1 MELVKFEEFR
11 NQIEAAKDIQAITQ
25 MSDKMEA
32 MRVWAKQSKQSLETQ
47 NKIAEYRL
55 RIERKKGS
63 WLKDNKT
70 QLLSRSMLSTQ
81 LNDIGVSR
89 DESSKAQKIA
99 SLSDDQFED
108 YITEAKENNEEVT
121 LSGAVKVSKRIARD
135 EKIEEQIEEIEK
147 DNLIMPE
154 GNFDVI
160 AIDPPWNYGT
170 KYDPESRRIANPY
183 PEMSQEE
190 LLKINL
196 PAKDDCILWLWT
208 TNSFMKDAYELLEEW
223 GFTPK
228 NILTW
233 NKVNMGVGHWLR
245 NVTEHCI
252 LAVKGS
258 PVWTNKTFTTLLTE
272 KRSVHSKKPESFYQ
286 MVDKICYGRKLEY
299 FSRNKRDGWEVFGDE
314 V

>member
-1 MELVKFEEFR
+1 MPPK
-11 NQIEAAKDIQAITQ
+11 A
-25 MSDKMEA
+25 
-32 MRVWAKQSKQSLETQ
+32 
-47 NKIAEYRL
+47 
-55 RIERKKGS
+55 
-63 WLKDNKT
+63 
-70 QLLSRSMLSTQ
+70 STASTLN
-81 LNDIGVSR
+81 LNDIGISR
-89 DESSKAQKIA
+89 DESSKSQQIA

-121 LSGAVKVSKRIARD
+121 LSGAVKISKRIARE

-208 TNSFMKDAYELLEEW
+208 TNSFMRDAYELLEEW

-228 NILTW
+228 TILTW

>member
-25 MSDKMEA
+25 MGDKMEA

-63 WLKDNKT
+63 WLKDNIKHN
-70 QLLSRSMLSTQ
+70 LSGRRGLPG
-81 LNDIGVSR
+81 LNDIGISR
-89 DESSKAQKIA
+89 DESSKSQQIA

-121 LSGAVKVSKRIARD
+121 LSGAVKISKRIARE

-208 TNSFMKDAYELLEEW
+208 TNSFMRDAYELLEEW

-228 NILTW
+228 TILTW